1 MKRAQHA
8 HNLAAY
14 KAGFPSQESQTNL
27 LSLLLLFIGEHLGC
41 VTRAARVTGWSHAA
55 IVPSTK
61 SRPDMHPLRAMLEG
75 RLGLPWAEL
84 SVNPG
89 ISPEVR
95 EFRADWFRVSGVDLS
110 GARVLLLDDTWT
122 TGSRI
127 QSVSYALKLAGAD
140 RVAAVVLGR
149 HVNPEWEG
157 WKPIIREVKEKPFRS
172 DWCAVHS

>member
-14 KAGFPSQESQTNL
+14 KAEFPSRESQTNL
-27 LSLLLLFIGEHLGC
+27 LSLLLLFVGEHLDC
-41 VTRAARVTGWSHAA
+41 VAQAAKVAGWSHAA
-55 IVPSTK
+55 VVPSTK
-61 SRPDMHPLRAMLEG
+61 GRQGVHPLRTILGG

-84 SVNPG
+84 SANPDV
-89 ISPEVR
+89 SSEVR
-95 EFRADWFRVSGVDLS
+95 EFRADWFRVSGADLG

-149 HVNPEWEG
+149 HVNPDWEG
-157 WKPIIREVKEKPFRS
+157 WKPIIQEVKEKPFRS
-172 DWCAVHS
+172 DWCAVHP